1 MFGEIKVQI
10 KDKGT
15 FVHHIC
21 QPICAWGDKR
31 PPIFKVENIL
41 HSYFNFMTFYG
52 RLTDSYTEVIWL
64 ITSDSLVVSAIRFR
78 KI

>member
-15 FVHHIC
+15 FVHHILNG

-31 PPIFKVENIL
+31 PPIFKIENIL
-41 HSYFNFMTFYG
+41 HSYKNFITFYG
-52 RLTDSYTEVIWL
+52 RLTDL
-64 ITSDSLVVSAIRFR
+64 
-78 KI
+78 